1 MSASTRD
8 GRPIGLARCWLA
20 VAALAFLA
28 ALPTGAVAQ
37 TDWPSHPIR
46 IVVGFG
52 AGGGTDIAARII
64 AQPLSEILGATV
76 VVENRVGAGGTTA
89 ANAVATAPKDGY
101 TALMMSNA
109 HVIAPVIYKSIP
121 YDAVNDFEMISMVG
135 TAGLIVVTHPEFPAK
150 NLNELISVLKAS
162 PGKYNY
168 ASPGVG
174 TTQHFAAE
182 LMNQMAG
189 VQMIHVPFRG
199 TPAAL
204 AALSGKQVDVVLEL
218 IQPVLGQVQSGGLR
232 AIAVT
237 SAERFPSVHDVPT
250 FAESGLPGYD
260 VTSWYGLALPAGTPQ
275 PIVRKMTD
283 ALRQALAR
291 ENVAQQ
297 IRTAGALPKSS
308 TPQELKDHVVREIKR
323 WTEVR
328 DKAGIPQQ

>member
-1 MSASTRD
+1 MAHLLRTATAV
-8 GRPIGLARCWLA
+8 LAL
-20 VAALAFLA
+20 VAALSAVTRVA
-28 ALPTGAVAQ
+28 AEE
-37 TDWPSHPIR
+37 WPSHPIR

-52 AGGGTDIAARII
+52 AGGGTDIAARIV
-64 AQPLSEILGATV
+64 AQPLSEILGVPV

-89 ANAVATAPKDGY
+89 AAAVATAPKDGY

-121 YDAVNDFEMISMVG
+121 YDSVNDFAMISMVG
-135 TAGLIVVTHPEFPAK
+135 TAGLIVVTHPDFPAK
-150 NLNELISVLKAS
+150 ALRELIDVIKAS

-182 LMNQMAG
+182 LMSEMAG
-189 VQMIHVPFRG
+189 IKMTHIPFRG

-204 AALSGKQVDVVLEL
+204 AALVGKQVDVVVEL
-218 IQPVLGQVQSGGLR
+218 IQPALGQIQSGALR
-232 AIAVT
+232 PIAVT
-237 SAERFPSVHDVPT
+237 SPERFPSVPDVPT

-260 VTSWYGLALPAGTPQ
+260 VTSWYGLALPAGTPG
-275 PIVRKMTD
+275 PVVEKMTA
-283 ALRQALAR
+283 ALHQALAR
-291 ENVAQQ
+291 ESVGQQ

-323 WTEVR
+323 WSEVR
-328 DKAGIPQQ
+328 EKAGIPQQ